1 MGRSIFLLAAL
12 GAALASCA
20 TAPEV
25 YDFPKSRVVPD
36 GKDAVWERV
45 VEFFA
50 ANNLSIKTI
59 EKDSGIVAAER
70 MITSPRG
77 DGTVAAWAS
86 CGAAPLEV
94 PVRQAVDLNVF
105 VKPQGAGTQVTVN
118 TRITEMRQ
126 FANDPLVTV
135 TCNSNGTLERMVLDA
150 AQGR

>member
-1 MGRSIFLLAAL
+1 MGRSIILLATL

-25 YDFPKSRVVPD
+25 YDFPKSRVVPE

-77 DGTVAAWAS
+77 IAPWLHGRAA
-86 CGAAPLEV
+86 
-94 PVRQAVDLNVF
+94 
-105 VKPQGAGTQVTVN
+105 
-118 TRITEMRQ
+118 
-126 FANDPLVTV
+126 
-135 TCNSNGTLERMVLDA
+135 VLRPWRCLF
-150 AQGR
+150 GRR